1 MDTKFPDYFWS
12 NVKHCAHMISNCE
25 TLCTNDTPILK
36 SNNRNEV
43 LARCVW
49 PYLLRHARGLSGST
63 FILLVLWGDGL
74 WFDIWTSHHPLLN
87 SHSSNLFWT
96 QTKWDESCSSRA
108 PFSQMHMWSDEPRG
122 RSSVTCSYLSYS
134 QATATHSEEWQEQK
148 ELMLSQQIQGHKLL
162 HSMRSSVQCR
172 FYPWIP
178 GKSGI
183 PESDFTIISIGSSGT
198 NTG

>member
-1 MDTKFPDYFWS
+1 MWNTVHIWS
-12 NVKHCAHMISNCE
+12 PTVKHCAQMILQFWKVTTE
-25 TLCTNDTPILK
+25 MK
-36 SNNRNEV
+36 SWLDV
-43 LARCVW
+43 CGH
-49 PYLLRHARGLSGST
+49 YLLRHARGLSGST